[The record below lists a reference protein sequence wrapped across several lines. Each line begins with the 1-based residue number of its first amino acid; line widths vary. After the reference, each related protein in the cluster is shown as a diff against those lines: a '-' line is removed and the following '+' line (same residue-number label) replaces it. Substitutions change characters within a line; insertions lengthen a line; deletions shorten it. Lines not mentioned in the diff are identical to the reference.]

1 MDGREYRPV
10 EEVLVCS
17 SDAQEAESLGHWL
30 SHDGYQV
37 DLAEDP
43 LTAVEKLTTR
53 SFHVI
58 IVIVRARER
67 RWIDSIRVFNRLLPD
82 LPVVVVAEG
91 DSLETERLV
100 RQGKIFYLLSKPIS
114 MAEVRA
120 VLRDA
125 TGKVG
130 AP

>member
-1 MDGREYRPV
+1 MERREHRPV
-10 EEVLVCS
+10 EEVLICG
-17 SDAQEAESLGHWL
+17 SDAQEAESFGQWL
-30 SHDGYQV
+30 SRDGYQV

-43 LTAVEKLTTR
+43 LKAVEKLTTR

-58 IVIVRARER
+58 IVMVRAHDQ

-100 RQGKIFYLLSKPIS
+100 RRGKIFYFLSKPMS

-125 TGKVG
+125 TGKVS